1 MAASRVLD
9 PLDQSQLSLN
19 TELPLHLFPFRV
31 LARASPPHAIAG
43 KTGTGTGTGE
53 DRRRRRKT
61 RGGENFAPRPLPSN
75 FHRLIRVS
83 GTSWTEQL
91 DARNSTFSNFFPRFG
106 ETRSNFSREISLSSV
121 FLPSSF
127 LHHRYHPYLE
137 RKSVKS
143 ETE

>member
-1 MAASRVLD
+1 MASRVLD

-91 DARNSTFSNFFPRFG
+91 DARNSTFSNFFPRFARRDKI
-106 ETRSNFSREISLSSV
+106 EFFTRDFSFLRFSSFV
-121 FLPSSF
+121 LPSSSSSSSF
-127 LHHRYHPYLE
+127 R
-137 RKSVKS
+137 
-143 ETE
+143 TEIG